1 MRLGERSL
9 PEGLGKAAAMRAA
22 ASPDRSACGYRF
34 RALGLGSGLCE
45 VRVGGGSG
53 YIERSAWLGGRAL
66 RIAGR

>member
-9 PEGLGKAAAMRAA
+9 PEGLGKAAAMRAT

-45 VRVGGGSG
+45 VRGLVG
-53 YIERSAWLGGRAL
+53 AL
-66 RIAGR
+66 DI